1 MVRQCTEV
9 FSSRVVQLLERL
21 LLLSALLTVRN
32 RVEAQRREQELKD
45 EAEREG
51 KPTDDIKVP
60 NTVNILLFVMI
71 LFE

>member
-1 MVRQCTEV
+1 M
-9 FSSRVVQLLERL
+9 
-21 LLLSALLTVRN
+21 
-32 RVEAQRREQELKD
+32 EAQRREQELKD